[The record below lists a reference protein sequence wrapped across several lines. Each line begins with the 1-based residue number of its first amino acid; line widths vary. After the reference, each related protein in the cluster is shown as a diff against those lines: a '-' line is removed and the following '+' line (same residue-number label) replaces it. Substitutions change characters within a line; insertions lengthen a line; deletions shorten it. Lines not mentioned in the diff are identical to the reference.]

1 MYNLI
6 KNVNIK
12 KNYLQHYCLSL
23 NKLISIN
30 IFLKTTKINKI
41 KNITAFS
48 IKEI

>member
-1 MYNLI
+1 
-6 KNVNIK
+6 VNIK
-12 KNYLQHYCLSL
+12 KIIYNIIVLSL

-41 KNITAFS
+41 KNITAFR